1 VAAETLAVDL
11 AVRPSAEVPGDP
23 HPVAGGTVSVALARV
38 PS

>member
-11 AVRPSAEVPGDP
+11 AVHPSAEVAGDP
-23 HPVAGGTVSVALARV
+23 RPVADATVSVALARV